1 MEFSFWGLPLSSSS
15 FLEYSDYV
23 SGLKFVFELL
33 CSYNGN
39 SEKKTG
45 IFCIWSCF
53 PGVYVLKSEYLLFES
68 NLS

>member
-39 SEKKTG
+39 SEKKNWHLLHLEL
-45 IFCIWSCF
+45 FSR
-53 PGVYVLKSEYLLFES
+53 GVCTEI
-68 NLS
+68 

>member
-39 SEKKTG
+39 SEKKLASFAFG
-45 IFCIWSCF
+45 AVFQGCM
-53 PGVYVLKSEYLLFES
+53 Y
-68 NLS
+68 